1 MMKNHKLIVA
11 LILLW
16 LCNTSLFAQNRNNR
30 LVRGGVHFGF
40 EIPVN
45 NKTFSPDFTIY
56 KSLNFK
62 VGGMVRIGYDFAGQ
76 VGFYYDINK
85 LQVENTQTN
94 ANSAIELGVLK
105 IPFLFSYGYAF
116 SKNNVLR
123 FNIGL
128 QYDALVHMSKN
139 KIDLN
144 KKAFTIHNM
153 SVLGGIGVDLKNISI
168 DISYEKAVKAM
179 ASANGSKR
187 YADMICIMLGV
198 VF

>member
-11 LILLW
+11 VILL
-16 LCNTSLFAQNRNNR
+16 LFCNACLLAQNKHKR
-30 LVRGGVHFGF
+30 LIRGGVHFGF

-85 LQVENTQTN
+85 LQVKNIQTD
-94 ANSAIELGVLK
+94 ATSAIELGVLK

-116 SKNNVLR
+116 GKNNVLR

-128 QYDALVHMSKN
+128 QYDALVHLSKN
-139 KIDLN
+139 KINLE
-144 KKAFTIHNM
+144 KKAFTVHNM

-187 YADMICIMLGV
+187 YADMFCIMLGV